1 MNELLF
7 GHRPL
12 DFADLAT
19 LFEGKKDEEIDIT
32 KLNFIS
38 IINKSIEAG
47 FKHLE
52 INGDLLYVFPHLFT
66 PDKIGLLKDI
76 KSKLGLSFSVH
87 LPLWGIEPAA
97 FSPHIRKAA
106 VEAFTD
112 AINLT
117 KELDPICYV
126 IHPTGSLTVEFLRM
140 NISNKIKNLAVN
152 QFTNYAK
159 ESLNLLIESIDFPT
173 KKIAVE
179 NIEFP
184 FELMY
189 KVIEELDL
197 GICFDTGHLLAGY
210 SGEIEIMSFLDRYYD
225 KIVEIHL
232 HDGRFPGV
240 DHKTLGSL
248 DLPVKNFID
257 FLIKKKFKGPIV
269 YELSLQESIDS
280 MHIIRKLY

>member
-19 LFEGKKDEEIDIT
+19 VFENKKDGDVDIT

-66 PDKIGLLKDI
+66 PDKISLLKEV
-76 KSKLGLSFSVH
+76 KNKLGLSFSVH
-87 LPLWGIEPAA
+87 LPLWGIEPSA

-106 VEAFTD
+106 VEVFVD
-112 AINLT
+112 SINLT
-117 KELDPICYV
+117 KELDPVCYV
-126 IHPTGSLTVEFLRM
+126 VHPTGPLTVEFLKM
-140 NISNKIKNLAVN
+140 KINNKIKSLAIS
-152 QFTNYAK
+152 QFANYAK
-159 ESLNLLIESIDFPT
+159 ESLNSLIEKTDFST

-189 KVIEELDL
+189 PVIEELDL

-210 SGEIEIMSFLDRYYD
+210 SGEIEIMSFLENYYD
-225 KIVEIHL
+225 RIVEIHL
-232 HDGRFPGV
+232 HDGRFPCV

-248 DLPVKNFID
+248 DLPVKEFID
-257 FLIKKKFKGPIV
+257 FLIKKDFRGPIV

-280 MHIIRKLY
+280 MHAIRKLY